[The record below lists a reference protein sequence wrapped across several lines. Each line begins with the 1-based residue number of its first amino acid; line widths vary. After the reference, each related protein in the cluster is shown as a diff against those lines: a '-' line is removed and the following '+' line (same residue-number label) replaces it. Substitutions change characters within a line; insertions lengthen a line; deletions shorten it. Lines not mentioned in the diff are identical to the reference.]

1 MTSKSLSFTNL
12 QAAVARL
19 RIALVL
25 MAIGFSIG
33 ISRPAT
39 AQTYNVLLTFTGGAT
54 DGQNPHAGLIRDA
67 AGNLYGTTVYG
78 GFSSSGTVFMIDAH
92 GTETVLYNFTG
103 GADGSQPQGVLARD
117 GAGNLYGTT
126 QAGGTA
132 RAGVIF
138 RVDKF
143 GNETVLYNFS
153 GGSDGKAP
161 MAGLIGDAAGNI
173 YGTTEYGGISGI
185 GTVFKL
191 DKTHKLTVLHSFATG
206 STDGQAPVGGLI
218 RDSAG
223 NLYGTT
229 QYGGASSQGTV
240 FKIDASGHFT
250 ILHSFTGNDGGNP
263 AAGLLRDSSGNLYGT
278 TQYGGTGMGVIFK
291 LDAGTSLE
299 HVLHS
304 FTGSSDGSVPTGD
317 LLRDSAGNF
326 YGTTYSGG
334 ADSCGTVFKLD
345 KTNHESIVH
354 YFNNYPTDGCTAY
367 GSLVMDSAGN
377 LYGTTYR
384 GSGNGYDNM
393 GIVFKVHP

>member
-1 MTSKSLSFTNL
+1 MTSKSQFINSLLTRFGKLSIT
-12 QAAVARL
+12 AAL
-19 RIALVL
+19 I
-25 MAIGFSIG
+25 AIGFSMLS
-33 ISRPAT
+33 SRPAT
-39 AQTYNVLLTFTGGAT
+39 AQTYNALYTFAGGTT
-54 DGQNPHAGLIRDA
+54 DGYNPHAGLIRDA

-78 GFSSSGTVFMIDAH
+78 GFSSSGTVFKIDAH
-92 GTETVLYNFTG
+92 DTETVLYNFTG

-117 GAGNLYGTT
+117 PAGNLYGTT
-126 QAGGTA
+126 QAGGNA

-143 GNETVLYNFS
+143 GNETVLYSFS
-153 GGSDGKAP
+153 GGSDGKNP
-161 MAGLIGDAAGNI
+161 VAGLIGDAAGNI
-173 YGTTEYGGISGI
+173 YGTTEYGGLSGI

-191 DKTHKLTVLHSFATG
+191 GNNHKLTVLHSFAPG
-206 STDGQAPVGGLI
+206 STDGQVPVGGLI

-250 ILHSFTGNDGGNP
+250 ILHSFTGNDGANP
-263 AAGLLRDSSGNLYGT
+263 AAGLVRDSAGNLYGT

-291 LDAGTSLE
+291 LDAGTNLE

-326 YGTTYSGG
+326 YGTTYGGG
-334 ADSCGTVFKLD
+334 AGSCGTVFKLD

-367 GSLVMDSAGN
+367 GSLVADPAGN

-384 GSGNGYDNM
+384 GSANGYDNM